1 MYVCF
6 HDFIYRTENKQVKE
20 QLMKKKRDMISC
32 QLILIFYVLLFI
44 LKFNNA
50 YKTCFK
56 QSNHINYL
64 FLNDMSQIKIPL
76 IPFDC
81 LYCQSAYQV
90 NQ

>member
-1 MYVCF
+1 MT
-6 HDFIYRTENKQVKE
+6 IY
-20 QLMKKKRDMISC
+20 
-32 QLILIFYVLLFI
+32 QLIFICYILFI

-56 QSNHINYL
+56 ESNQLNYL

-76 IPFDC
+76 LPLDC

-90 NQ
+90 SSSCSFSFFSV